1 MRYLPPGRR
10 PAVLLRLH
18 TADHIRRASPV
29 QEAQGTRAAGD
40 WARIM
45 RFAVYEQ
52 EYPVALVFAHRRQGM
67 FSALLQHPVS
77 SSRCALAPH
86 GRTSVVLLR

>member
-1 MRYLPPGRR
+1 MM
-10 PAVLLRLH
+10 LRLH

-29 QEAQGTRAAGD
+29 QEAQGARAAGD

-45 RFAVYEQ
+45 RFAVYEK
-52 EYPVALVFAHRRQGM
+52 EDPVALVFAHRRQGI
-67 FSALLQHPVS
+67 FSVLLQHNVS
-77 SSRCALAPH
+77 SNSCSLAPH